1 MTSIDIMIVVCLIN
15 LFTIVLVISRYK
27 KRKKELERRL
37 SLIEHHV
44 LRLEKKLRKNID
56 DANEATFIISKGLI
70 ELFCESGKNNSGD
83 LDA

>member
-44 LRLEKKLRKNID
+44 LRLEKKLRKNIT